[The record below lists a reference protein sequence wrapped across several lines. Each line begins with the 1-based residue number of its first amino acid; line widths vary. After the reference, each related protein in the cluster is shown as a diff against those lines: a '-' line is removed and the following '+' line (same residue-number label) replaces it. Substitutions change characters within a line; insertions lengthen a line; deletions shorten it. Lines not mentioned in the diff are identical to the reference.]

1 LHCNGY
7 SDECMGELKR
17 KTHLAAIP
25 PPELS
30 IARNDH
36 VRFEA
41 VRTARGGC

>member
-1 LHCNGY
+1 
-7 SDECMGELKR
+7 MGELKR

-30 IARNDH
+30 IVCNHH